1 MEFLTRPH
9 NHPGCQGQE
18 ETLLVERMLLLLS
31 VLLLCTQ
38 THQSSLPKS
47 ISIRGHP
54 QPQMLP
60 AAHCTSWPVWTCE
73 LNAVD
78 GQILQQVDNDAQDGW
93 VNPTSFDSLFYPSDL
108 PLPLARPAI
117 GVVMANGSPRY
128 LMPSVVLTL
137 ETPSKM
143 WRNRGLCSI
152 PRASAWI
159 DMFAAFASPIER
171 LRLSSFGQLVP
182 DVRFLEV
189 LLSAHLLNVSRYHDL
204 VVVVVVDMFY
214 PIALKLTMK
223 CLTVCYS
230 SSYLRLL

>member
-1 MEFLTRPH
+1 MTDVLKLF
-9 NHPGCQGQE
+9 C
-18 ETLLVERMLLLLS
+18 LLLLCS
-31 VLLLCTQ
+31 G
-38 THQSSLPKS
+38 THQSTLPKS

-60 AAHCTSWPVWTCE
+60 AAHCTSWPVWTCD
-73 LNAVD
+73 LNARD
-78 GQILQQVDNDAQDGW
+78 GQILELVDEDADEGW

-117 GVVMANGSPRY
+117 GIAMANGSPRY

-137 ETPSKM
+137 ETPSKV

-152 PRASAWI
+152 PRARAWI
-159 DMFAAFASPIER
+159 DMFAAFASPVEK

-189 LLSAHLLNVSRYHDL
+189 SSNSLQPLRVSATVRNELVSYWL
-204 VVVVVVDMFY
+204 W
-214 PIALKLTMK
+214 
-223 CLTVCYS
+223 
-230 SSYLRLL
+230 

>member
-1 MEFLTRPH
+1 M
-9 NHPGCQGQE
+9 
-18 ETLLVERMLLLLS
+18 
-31 VLLLCTQ
+31 LCTQ

-73 LNAVD
+73 LNALD
-78 GQILQQVDNDAQDGW
+78 GQILEQVDNDSEDGW

-152 PRASAWI
+152 PRANAWI
-159 DMFAAFASPIER
+159 DMFSAFASPIER

-189 LLSAHLLNVSRYHDL
+189 PVYLIFLNATR
-204 VVVVVVDMFY
+204 
-214 PIALKLTMK
+214 
-223 CLTVCYS
+223 
-230 SSYLRLL
+230 LRRDGVGD